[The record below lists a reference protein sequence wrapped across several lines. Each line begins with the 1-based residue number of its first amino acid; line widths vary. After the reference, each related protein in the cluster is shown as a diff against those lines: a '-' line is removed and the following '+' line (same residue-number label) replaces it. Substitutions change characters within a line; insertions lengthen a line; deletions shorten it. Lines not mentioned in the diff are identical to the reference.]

1 MDVEVTIASMKLEQV
16 ATMQLVAWEGEGES
30 VGLPCDMFWEDKQT
44 RYLKEH
50 IGGHPQLIT
59 RTVRDP
65 RWPDIIQRLPV
76 VVNDLEISRKKM
88 LCLVFACHHGKHRS
102 VSVAEAVHMILND
115 MGYKCKLMHIQLETV
130 RGCCCREC
138 TWPQDKPS
146 DLIKGIKGVAV
157 RSWKTH
163 APP

>member
-1 MDVEVTIASMKLEQV
+1 MNTEIIIASMKLEQV
-16 ATMQLVAWEGEGES
+16 ANFVLGAGEGEGES
-30 VGLPCDMFWEDKQT
+30 VVLECDKFWLDKDT

-50 IGGHPQLIT
+50 IGRHPQLIL
-59 RTVRDP
+59 RTLQDP
-65 RWPDIIQRLPV
+65 RWPDIVQRLAV
-76 VVNDLEISRKKM
+76 VVNDLEISKQPP

-102 VSVAEAVHMILND
+102 VSVAEAVHIILND

-138 TWPQDKPS
+138 TWPQDKPP
-146 DLIKGIKGVAV
+146 DLIKGMAV

-163 APP
+163 ASP